1 MPSRPGLNRKP
12 LTAAGCVALGYY
24 LGAKLGFALTFHPVP
39 VSTLWPPNAIL
50 LAGLLLTPTAWWL
63 RIFGAVFVAHLAVQL
78 QTGVPLGMILCWFI
92 SNCTEALIGAG
103 LLRRIGDDQP
113 RFDRLQDL
121 VIFTAVAGLLAPFL
135 SSFLDAAF
143 VILNQWGEA
152 GYWSVWRT
160 RIQSNCLASL
170 TIVPVIVLAFRHLSS
185 RRRIARIRWLESA
198 VGVTALVAVCWYV
211 FLHQQP
217 SPGVSPVRLYAPIPV
232 LVAAAI
238 RGGPLGASSSLLIC
252 AVIAIWGASHGQGP
266 FLTRSAQENALA
278 LQLFLVMTWVPIM
291 ALAAVL
297 REKTAAEQRAR
308 ESEQY
313 MSLVVDAAQLGTWDW
328 DIAANR
334 GVWSEATQRMY
345 GISNPVATFEE
356 FLAKAHPDDHQV
368 LNAAF
373 QDAVTGTR
381 PVECEFRVGP
391 IDHPRWIFTK
401 GRTLRDESG
410 TPVRLIGV
418 NLDITNAKL
427 AEMQLHEQRRELAHL
442 GRITLVGELS
452 VAIAH
457 ELNQPLSAILS
468 NARTGRRV
476 LSANPPDLTRVGE
489 ILDAIAKDDLR
500 AASVIARV
508 RQMLRN
514 EPHLKEP
521 LAINDV
527 ISEALLVARA
537 DLMFRHVFINT
548 RLRPALP
555 PVMGDKVQL
564 HQVLLNLVMNASD
577 AMQENSDSRQL
588 TVSTTA
594 DPTGGVRVAVTDNGT
609 GICPDQ
615 LDRIFDPFFSTK
627 EKGVGLGLSVCR
639 SIVTAHEGRLWA
651 ENNTDAGSTF
661 YLWLPAASPEADL
674 A

>member
-1 MPSRPGLNRKP
+1 MVSGPGLNRPP
-12 LTAAGCVALGYY
+12 LIAAVSVAVGYY
-24 LGAKLGFALTFHPVP
+24 LGAKLGFALTFHPIP

-92 SNCTEALIGAG
+92 SNSAEALIAAG
-103 LLRRIGDDQP
+103 LLRRLGDDQP
-113 RFDRLQDL
+113 RFTRLQDL
-121 VIFTAVAGLLAPFL
+121 AIFTAVAGVLAPFL

-160 RIQSNCLASL
+160 RIASNCLAAL
-170 TIVPVIVLAFRHLSS
+170 TIVPVIILGARHLS
-185 RRRIARIRWLESA
+185 RRRIARIRWLEVALGFSA
-198 VGVTALVAVCWYV
+198 LVGVCWFV
-211 FLHQQP
+211 FVHEDPGP
-217 SPGVSPVRLYAPIPV
+217 SVSPARLYAPIPL

-238 RGGPLGASSSLLIC
+238 RGGPLGASASLLIC

-266 FLTRSAQENALA
+266 FLTRSAQENAMA
-278 LQLFLVMTWVPIM
+278 LRMFLVMNWVPIM
-291 ALAAVL
+291 TLAAVL

-328 DIAANR
+328 DIPANT

-345 GISNPVATFEE
+345 GINTPVASFED
-356 FLAKAHPDDHQV
+356 FIARAHPDDRQY
-368 LNAAF
+368 LSETF
-373 QDAVTGTR
+373 QAVVTGTR
-381 PVECEFRVGP
+381 PVEAEFRVGP
-391 IDHPRWIFTK
+391 VDNPRWIFTK
-401 GRTLRDESG
+401 GRTLRDETG

-418 NLDITNAKL
+418 NLDITNAKRT
-427 AEMQLHEQRRELAHL
+427 EMQLQEQRRELAHL
-442 GRITLVGELS
+442 GRIALVGELS

-468 NARTGRRV
+468 NARTGQRV
-476 LSANPPDLTRVGE
+476 LSANEPDLKRVGE

-514 EPHLKEP
+514 EPHAKLT
-521 LAINDV
+521 LDINEV
-527 ISEALLVARA
+527 INEALLVSRA
-537 DLMFRHVFINT
+537 DLMFRRVFVT
-548 RLRPALP
+548 THLGSDLP
-555 PVMGDKVQL
+555 QIEGDKVQL
-564 HQVLLNLVMNASD
+564 QQVLLNLVMNASD
-577 AMQENSDSRQL
+577 AMQANTAIRQL
-588 TVSTTA
+588 VVTTTA
-594 DPTGGVRVAVTDNGT
+594 DPTGGVRLAITDNGT

-615 LDRIFDPFFSTK
+615 LDRIFEPFVSTK
-627 EKGVGLGLSVCR
+627 QNGVGLGLSVCR

-651 ENNTDAGSTF
+651 ENNTDAGATF
-661 YLWLPAASPEADL
+661 FLWLPQPAP
-674 A
+674 